1 MMQTLIEEVD
11 IEIPAPFMDLY
22 SPYRYKAYFGGRGSA
37 KSHSFAKALLC
48 EGYDKKLRIL
58 CGREVQRSIKD
69 SVKLLLDDQIEIL
82 GLQDH
87 YTSLQNEIRG
97 ANGTV
102 FLFAGLG
109 AMTTD
114 QIKSMEGIDRCWIE
128 EAQTISQRSLEVLI
142 PTIRQPGSQLWFSW
156 NPRNANDPVDKL
168 FRSEVT
174 PQRGYVLDDVS
185 RQGTPSQWANRAI
198 SVFDKWEADA
208 IVIEINQGGDMV
220 RHTLE
225 SIRPGIPIVEVR
237 ATRGKHIRAEP
248 ISSLYSLGR
257 ISHVGTFSLV
267 SSVGAKAKCD

>member
-1 MMQTLIEEVD
+1 MQTLIEEVD

-128 EAQTISQRSLEVLI
+128 EAQTISQRSLVGTQEMLMTQLI
-142 PTIRQPGSQLWFSW
+142 SC
-156 NPRNANDPVDKL
+156 
-168 FRSEVT
+168 SEVKSLLRM
-174 PQRGYVLDDVS
+174 QSS
-185 RQGTPSQWANRAI
+185 RKLTLMI
-198 SVFDKWEADA
+198 
-208 IVIEINQGGDMV
+208 INFFQK
-220 RHTLE
+220 
-225 SIRPGIPIVEVR
+225 S
-237 ATRGKHIRAEP
+237 
-248 ISSLYSLGR
+248 
-257 ISHVGTFSLV
+257 
-267 SSVGAKAKCD
+267 